1 MPENN
6 RDSFLAQFRDP
17 ERLTLTRRTFIKMYG
32 YELSYPGTA
41 AEAIALLKEAGCSR
55 AEEYYN
61 ATVAE
66 QEQKQ
71 NEMYKSVA
79 VWLKARKSEGV
90 NKWKKQQEAEQ
101 QRTNRETSR
110 EYVTSQILKWWTS
123 RKIKICRCNRGKTV

>member
-6 RDSFLAQFRDP
+6 RDSFLAQFKDP
-17 ERLTLTRRTFIKMYG
+17 EHLTLTRRTFIKMYG

-90 NKWKKQQEAEQ
+90 NKWKKQQEAEH
-101 QRTNRETSR
+101 QRTR
-110 EYVTSQILKWWTS
+110 SQILTS
-123 RKIKICRCNRGKTV
+123 KLELLRKKRELLNTQQQQTTERVE

>member
-1 MPENN
+1 MPENS
-6 RDSFLAQFRDP
+6 RDSFLAQFRDT
-17 ERLTLTRRTFIKMYG
+17 ERRTLTRRTFIKMYG

-79 VWLKARKSEGV
+79 VWLKARKDEGV
-90 NKWKKQQEAEQ
+90 NKWKKEKQKKQEAEPVQ
-101 QRTNRETSR
+101 TSGDWIQGM
-110 EYVTSQILKWWTS
+110 Y
-123 RKIKICRCNRGKTV
+123 

>member
-1 MPENN
+1 MPENS

-90 NKWKKQQEAEQ
+90 NKWKKQQEAEH
-101 QRTNRETSR
+101 QRTR
-110 EYVTSQILKWWTS
+110 SQILTS
-123 RKIKICRCNRGKTV
+123 KLELLRKKRELLNTQQQQTTERVE

>member
-6 RDSFLAQFRDP
+6 RDSFLAQFKDP
-17 ERLTLTRRTFIKMYG
+17 EHLTLIRRTFIKMYG

-79 VWLKARKSEGV
+79 VWLKARKDEGV
-90 NKWKKQQEAEQ
+90 NKWKKQQEAEH
-101 QRTNRETSR
+101 QRTR
-110 EYVTSQILKWWTS
+110 SQILTS
-123 RKIKICRCNRGKTV
+123 KLELLRKKRELLNTQQQQTTERVE

>member
-1 MPENN
+1 MPEYN
-6 RDSFLAQFRDP
+6 RDSFLAQFKDP
-17 ERLTLTRRTFIKMYG
+17 EHLTLTRRTFIKMYG

-61 ATVAE
+61 TTVAE

-90 NKWKKQQEAEQ
+90 NKWKKQQEAEH
-101 QRTNRETSR
+101 QRTR
-110 EYVTSQILKWWTS
+110 SQILTS
-123 RKIKICRCNRGKTV
+123 KLELLRKKRELLNTQQQQTTERVE

>member
-1 MPENN
+1 MPDNN
-6 RDSFLAQFRDP
+6 RDSFLAQFGDP
-17 ERLTLTRRTFIKMYG
+17 ENLTLTKRTFIQMYG

-79 VWLKARKSEGV
+79 VWLKARKDEGV
-90 NKWKKQQEAEQ
+90 NKGKKKQEAEH
-101 QRTNRETSR
+101 QRTR
-110 EYVTSQILKWWTS
+110 SQILMSKLELLKKKRELLNTQQQQTTE
-123 RKIKICRCNRGKTV
+123 KLDQ

>member
-79 VWLKARKSEGV
+79 VWLKARKDEGV

-101 QRTNRETSR
+101 QTTR
-110 EYVTSQILKWWTS
+110 SQILTS
-123 RKIKICRCNRGKTV
+123 KLELLRKKRELLNTQQQQTTEKVE

>member
-1 MPENN
+1 
-6 RDSFLAQFRDP
+6 
-17 ERLTLTRRTFIKMYG
+17 MYG

-110 EYVTSQILKWWTS
+110 EYVTSQILKW
-123 RKIKICRCNRGKTV
+123 

>member
-1 MPENN
+1 MLENS

-55 AEEYYN
+55 AAEYYN

-79 VWLKARKSEGV
+79 VWLKARKDEGV
-90 NKWKKQQEAEQ
+90 NKWKKEKQQEAEY
-101 QRTNRETSR
+101 QRTNRGTSR
-110 EYVTSQILKWWTS
+110 EYVTSQILKW
-123 RKIKICRCNRGKTV
+123 

>member
-17 ERLTLTRRTFIKMYG
+17 ERLTLTKRTFVKMYG

-41 AEAIALLKEAGCSR
+41 AEAIALLEKAGCSR
-55 AEEYYN
+55 AREYYH

-71 NEMYKSVA
+71 NELYNIVA
-79 VWLKARKSEGV
+79 VWLKARKDEGV
-90 NKWKKQQEAEQ
+90 NKWKKEKQKKQEAEPVQ
-101 QRTNRETSR
+101 TSGDWIQGM
-110 EYVTSQILKWWTS
+110 Y
-123 RKIKICRCNRGKTV
+123 

>member
-79 VWLKARKSEGV
+79 VWLKARKDEGV
-90 NKWKKQQEAEQ
+90 NKWKKQQEAEH
-101 QRTNRETSR
+101 QRTR
-110 EYVTSQILKWWTS
+110 SQILTS
-123 RKIKICRCNRGKTV
+123 KLELLRKKRELLNTQQQQTTERVE

>member
-6 RDSFLAQFRDP
+6 RDSFLAQFKDP
-17 ERLTLTRRTFIKMYG
+17 EHLTLTRRTFIKMYG

-79 VWLKARKSEGV
+79 VWLKARKDEGV
-90 NKWKKQQEAEQ
+90 NKWKKQQEAEH
-101 QRTNRETSR
+101 QRTR
-110 EYVTSQILKWWTS
+110 SQILTS
-123 RKIKICRCNRGKTV
+123 KLELLRKKRELLNTQQQQTTERVE

>member
-1 MPENN
+1 MPENS

-66 QEQKQ
+66 QEQRQ

-79 VWLKARKSEGV
+79 VWLKARKDEGV
-90 NKWKKQQEAEQ
+90 NKWKKQQEAEH
-101 QRTNRETSR
+101 QRTR
-110 EYVTSQILKWWTS
+110 SQILTS
-123 RKIKICRCNRGKTV
+123 KLELLRKKRELLNTQQQQTTERVE

>member
-79 VWLKARKSEGV
+79 VWLKARKDERV
-90 NKWKKQQEAEQ
+90 NKWKKKQEAEH
-101 QRTNRETSR
+101 QRTR
-110 EYVTSQILKWWTS
+110 SQILMSKLELL
-123 RKIKICRCNRGKTV
+123 RKKRELLNTQQQQTTEKLDQ

>member
-6 RDSFLAQFRDP
+6 RDSFLAQFKDP
-17 ERLTLTRRTFIKMYG
+17 EHLTLTRRTFIKMYG

-79 VWLKARKSEGV
+79 VWLKARKDEGV
-90 NKWKKQQEAEQ
+90 NKWKKEQEAEH
-101 QRTNRETSR
+101 QRTR
-110 EYVTSQILKWWTS
+110 SQILTS
-123 RKIKICRCNRGKTV
+123 KLELLRKKRELLNTQQQQTTERVE

>member
-6 RDSFLAQFRDP
+6 RDSFLAQFKDP
-17 ERLTLTRRTFIKMYG
+17 EHLTLTRRTFIKMYG

-79 VWLKARKSEGV
+79 VWLKARKDEGV
-90 NKWKKQQEAEQ
+90 NKWKKQQEVEH
-101 QRTNRETSR
+101 QRTR
-110 EYVTSQILKWWTS
+110 SQILTS
-123 RKIKICRCNRGKTV
+123 KLELLKKKRELLNTQQQQTTERVE

>member
-1 MPENN
+1 MPGNN

-79 VWLKARKSEGV
+79 VWLKARKDEGV
-90 NKWKKQQEAEQ
+90 NKWKKKQEAEH
-101 QRTNRETSR
+101 QRTR
-110 EYVTSQILKWWTS
+110 SQILMSKLELL
-123 RKIKICRCNRGKTV
+123 RKKRELLNTQQQQTTEKLDQ

>member
-1 MPENN
+1 MPENS
-6 RDSFLAQFRDP
+6 RDSFLAQFRDT
-17 ERLTLTRRTFIKMYG
+17 EHRTLTRRTFIKMYG

-79 VWLKARKSEGV
+79 VWLKARKDEGV
-90 NKWKKQQEAEQ
+90 NKWKKQQEAEH
-101 QRTNRETSR
+101 QRTR
-110 EYVTSQILKWWTS
+110 SQILTS
-123 RKIKICRCNRGKTV
+123 KLELLRKKRELLNTQQQQTTEGVE

>member
-79 VWLKARKSEGV
+79 VWLKARKDEGV
-90 NKWKKQQEAEQ
+90 NKWKKEKQQEAEH
-101 QRTNRETSR
+101 QRTNRGTSR
-110 EYVTSQILKWWTS
+110 EYVTSQILKW
-123 RKIKICRCNRGKTV
+123 

>member
-90 NKWKKQQEAEQ
+90 NKWKKQQEAEH
-101 QRTNRETSR
+101 QRTR
-110 EYVTSQILKWWTS
+110 SQILTS
-123 RKIKICRCNRGKTV
+123 KLELLRKKRELLNTQQQQTTERVE

>member
-1 MPENN
+1 MPDNN

-17 ERLTLTRRTFIKMYG
+17 EHLTLTKRTFIKMYG

-66 QEQKQ
+66 QEQD
-71 NEMYKSVA
+71 EMYKSVA
-79 VWLKARKSEGV
+79 VWLKARKDEGV
-90 NKWKKQQEAEQ
+90 NKWKKKQEAEH
-101 QRTNRETSR
+101 QRTNRGTSR
-110 EYVTSQILKWWTS
+110 EYVTSQILK
-123 RKIKICRCNRGKTV
+123 

>member
-55 AEEYYN
+55 AEEYYKG
-61 ATVAE
+61 AH
-66 QEQKQ
+66 
-71 NEMYKSVA
+71 YLRIGGSVDA
-79 VWLKARKSEGV
+79 G
-90 NKWKKQQEAEQ
+90 
-101 QRTNRETSR
+101 
-110 EYVTSQILKWWTS
+110 
-123 RKIKICRCNRGKTV
+123 

>member
-1 MPENN
+1 MPENS

-41 AEAIALLKEAGCSR
+41 AEAIALLREAGCSR

-110 EYVTSQILKWWTS
+110 EYVTSQILKW
-123 RKIKICRCNRGKTV
+123 

>member
-79 VWLKARKSEGV
+79 VWLKARKDEGV

-101 QRTNRETSR
+101 QRTR
-110 EYVTSQILKWWTS
+110 SQILTS
-123 RKIKICRCNRGKTV
+123 KLELLRKKRELLNTQQQQTTEKVE

>member
-61 ATVAE
+61 ATVVE

-79 VWLKARKSEGV
+79 VWLKARKDEGV
-90 NKWKKQQEAEQ
+90 NKWKKQQEAEH
-101 QRTNRETSR
+101 QRTR
-110 EYVTSQILKWWTS
+110 SQILTS
-123 RKIKICRCNRGKTV
+123 KLELLRKKRELLNTQQQQTTEGVE

>member
-1 MPENN
+1 MSENN
-6 RDSFLAQFRDP
+6 RDSFLAQFKDP
-17 ERLTLTRRTFIKMYG
+17 EHLTLTRRTFIKMYG

-61 ATVAE
+61 TTVAE

-79 VWLKARKSEGV
+79 VWLKARKDEGV
-90 NKWKKQQEAEQ
+90 NKWKKEKQQEAEH
-101 QRTNRETSR
+101 QRTNRGTSR
-110 EYVTSQILKWWTS
+110 EYVTSQILKW
-123 RKIKICRCNRGKTV
+123 